1 MNLLVGDLET
11 SESNVNSLSVLEAS
25 FCLYDDRF
33 QELEPPGFHESARI
47 RPTCIPSLGAC
58 FTNGIRTD
66 KLKGANS
73 SSFDL
78 ACKIYK
84 KLNSWGEYCTI
95 GQNFIQFDHEVIVR
109 LFQKSLLPDIW
120 FLKKLPRKMMDT
132 LFLARASKL
141 IDDKSLKCEISAK
154 GSHLFKLES
163 LTRANG
169 IPHDKKHSSASDV
182 AATAMLAKMIKE
194 RVPKLWDSGL
204 KIAHKSEAKKFIEKN
219 KIISHVAYFYGR
231 ARWYSI
237 KFLFYN
243 NFEYARC
250 WDLKVSPE
258 DYLKLNYQELK
269 KQLGK
274 TPKVMRTVKPGK
286 FDICLDYSY
295 AFNAEPY
302 SKIGETELRRRSSI
316 LDANPKFVEMIKTI
330 DNDEIEEKQT
340 IDQTELIPEFRLY
353 KDGFASKKD
362 EDNMKLFHKMEWKD
376 RIKLFDRWNNQKYS
390 WFNKVL
396 LFEER
401 PELLPKSVYK
411 EVQSEFS
418 KRLHTTEDVQWQTFP
433 KFANELVNYGARF
446 EKEKNEK
453 GLQLLEEYDLFVKD
467 MEKKY
472 PNA

>member
-1 MNLLVGDLET
+1 MNFVFGDLET
-11 SESNVNSLSVLEAS
+11 SDSNVNSLSVLEAS

-33 QELEPPGFHESARI
+33 KELASFHESAKI
-47 RPTCIPSLGAC
+47 RSTCVPSIGALI
-58 FTNGIRTD
+58 TNNIKVD
-66 KLKGANS
+66 KLRGANN

-78 ACKIYK
+78 ACKIYNALK
-84 KLNSWGEYCTI
+84 EWGEFCTI
-95 GQNFIQFDHEVIVR
+95 GQNFIQFDNEVIVR
-109 LFQKSLLPDIW
+109 LFQKSLIPDIYL
-120 FLKKLPRKMMDT
+120 LKKLPRRMMDT

-141 IDDKSLKCEISAK
+141 IDDKSLKCEVSKK
-154 GSHLFKLES
+154 GSHLFKLAS
-163 LTRANG
+163 LTKMNG
-169 IPHDKKHSSASDV
+169 IPHEKKHSSEGDV
-182 AATAMLAKMIKE
+182 LATAALAKMIKE

-231 ARWYSI
+231 ARWYAI
-237 KFLFYN
+237 KFCYYN
-243 NFEYARC
+243 NFDYARC

-269 KQLGK
+269 KELRK
-274 TPKVMRTVKPGK
+274 TPKVIRTIKPSK

-295 AFNAEPY
+295 SFNAEPY
-302 SKIGETELRRRSSI
+302 SKIGETELRKRSSI
-316 LDANPKFVEMIKTI
+316 LDANPKFIELIKTI

-340 IDQTELIPEFRLY
+340 MDQTELIPEFRLY

-376 RIKLFDRWNNQKYS
+376 RIKLFDRWDNQKYS
-390 WFNKVL
+390 WFNKLL
-396 LFEER
+396 LFEEH
-401 PELLPKSVYK
+401 PELLPESVYK

-433 KFANELVNYGARF
+433 KFAKELADYGTRF
-446 EKEKNEK
+446 EKEQNEN
-453 GLQLLEEYDLFVKD
+453 GLQLLKEYDLFVAD

-472 PNA
+472 PKP